1 MRMKGIKGELDVSR
15 KTKQWLTLE
24 VEPAVSD
31 NHTSTHKLECVQQMP
46 ASRSNGPSSYQQ
58 QRKKKCYV
66 EEDECVFL
74 E

>member
-31 NHTSTHKLECVQQMP
+31 NHTSTHKLECV
-46 ASRSNGPSSYQQ
+46 
-58 QRKKKCYV
+58 
-66 EEDECVFL
+66 
-74 E
+74 